1 MTRATQL
8 LGCLLCVM
16 ALAGCG
22 AMGSRGESPALRTVA
37 SGSSAES
44 SGGYGGEAAP
54 SADYGGAAGYAEAG
68 SAGGDGAG
76 ARTDRIAPAA
86 PPPSVAPM
94 APVTVAGGVTT
105 TTTITVVR
113 PGVMPPPIV
122 EQQIPAGGLLTAAS
136 VGDVDRRSNYL
147 EYLGRHA
154 GERGLLGI
162 DMSRRIRMRVLDGVG
177 RPVNDAR
184 IVLQGAGVQAQGRT
198 HADGIWDFYPSF
210 SAPQSGGTATA
221 TIDIGQTRVQTNVE
235 IPRHGDGP
243 ETVVRLSG
251 LVAAAPQA
259 LDLGFLIDV
268 TGSMEDELRYVN
280 REVADITMRIRRQ
293 MPQTDIRV
301 GATFYRDRGD
311 AELVQQIPFSGNVQ
325 GFAAAMQNVH
335 ASGGGDYPE
344 DMNTGLEFGLRRMA
358 WRQGNAVRVLV
369 VIADAPPQQ
378 YADSQFTYRHA
389 MADASAR
396 GIRILPVAAS
406 GAERSVEYLFR
417 SMAAITSTPYVY
429 LTNDSGIGN
438 DHQEADTDRVAVEQF
453 NRLLVRMVLS
463 DLAGEGMHE
472 PGVFGPR
479 TGQ

>member
-1 MTRATQL
+1 MTRFKKILACFTVVL
-8 LGCLLCVM
+8 
-16 ALAGCG
+16 ALTGCG
-22 AMGSRGESPALRTVA
+22 GAMRAESPALTTAAR
-37 SGSSAES
+37 GS
-44 SGGYGGEAAP
+44 SGGGYAAEAAGADYGGGGEAAG
-54 SADYGGAAGYAEAG
+54 SYAAPTAAPG
-68 SAGGDGAG
+68 GGDM
-76 ARTDRIAPAA
+76 IA
-86 PPPSVAPM
+86 PPPPPPSSPM
-94 APVTVAGGVTT
+94 APVTVAGGVATTT
-105 TTTITVVR
+105 TTTITVR
-113 PGVMPPPIV
+113 PGVMPPYVV

-136 VGDVDRRSNYL
+136 VGDVDRRGAYL
-147 EYLGRHA
+147 EYLGRHGA
-154 GERGLLGI
+154 ERGLLGI
-162 DMSRRIRMRVLDGVG
+162 DMSRRVRVRVVDGVG

-184 IVLQGAGVQAQGRT
+184 ILLNGAGVQAQGRT
-198 HADGIWDFYPSF
+198 HADGVWDFYPSF
-210 SAPQSGGTATA
+210 AAPQSGGTATA

-235 IPRHGDGP
+235 IPAQGDGP
-243 ETVVRLSG
+243 ETVVRLNG

-311 AELVQQIPFSGNVQ
+311 AELVQQIGFSANVP
-325 GFAAAMQNVH
+325 GFASAMQNVH

-344 DMNTGLEFGLRRMA
+344 DMNTGLEFALRRMA

-389 MADASAR
+389 MNDASAR

-417 SMAAITSTPYVY
+417 AMGAATSTPYVY

-453 NRLLVRMVLS
+453 NRLLVRMVLA

-472 PGVFGPR
+472 PGAFGPR